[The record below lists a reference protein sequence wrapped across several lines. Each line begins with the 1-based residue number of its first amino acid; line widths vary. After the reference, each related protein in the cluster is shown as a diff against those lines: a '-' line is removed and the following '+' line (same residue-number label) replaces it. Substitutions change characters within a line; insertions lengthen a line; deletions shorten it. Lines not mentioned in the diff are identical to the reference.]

1 MGNDINQHRARIGSF
16 NNCTNRLVLS
26 NSINKIDPTE
36 NQDSTYKFSY
46 LKIVI
51 MIPILISFCTAINL
65 SDSHLFKSTSAL
77 PSHHGQASTPDLMTS
92 ILLPYTM
99 NTLAASSFSMVT
111 NFQSRYL
118 HGNKKNQGIKICHW
132 NKGGS
137 HLVNKMPEIRN
148 IVSGLHPHIFGIS
161 EANLLQN
168 HDQTLVQLTDY
179 NLHLP
184 MTHTN
189 PSLRT
194 SRIVTYTHKSV
205 IAKPRPDLMSD
216 TISSIW
222 MEVGLPRH
230 KRFLVC
236 QNYREWQL
244 LNQGA
249 DNSSLSIAQQL
260 VRWLEFLD
268 QWERA
273 LDTGLEVHTLGDM
286 NINHLNWTDQSLS
299 PNNQTSKLKP
309 LISALFSRIFPHG
322 VTQCVQGATRH
333 WPGQP
338 SSGLDHY
345 YTNRPDKLS
354 PVQTQHRG
362 GSDHMLVFAV
372 RYSISIKSRT
382 SYIRKRS
389 FKNFVP
395 SEFIAAINQTSWL
408 DVYLCQD
415 VDKAVRLLSDKI
427 TFVLDTMA
435 PMRTIQIRTN
445 YNPWLSQLTKDM
457 MSERDRLHK
466 LAAET
471 QDSEDWK
478 KFKVI
483 RNKINNRLK
492 SEEKDWQRSKIND
505 CGDDS
510 KKLWKNIKNILN
522 WNSSGSPSQ
531 LFFNGQLVT
540 KPQEVARTQ
549 NEFFLDKITTIRE
562 NLPPP
567 VIDPLGK
574 LRSLMV
580 GRTCSFS
587 LSAVHPDSVD
597 KIVSDLSNSSSFG
610 MDLIDTKVIKLIKPS
625 IVSALTHIINLSIT
639 SRQFPAYWKSA
650 KIIPLHKKDD
660 LLNPK
665 NFRPV
670 AILPIFSKVLERVIF
685 NQIIQYLSS
694 NNLLHPSHHAY
705 RSNHNTTTALI
716 QMYDTWV
723 NAYDNGELSGVCL
736 LDMSAA
742 FDIVD
747 HSLLL
752 KKMDLYGFDQES
764 LEWIQS
770 YLSGRSQCVSIN
782 GSLSKLLPVSIG
794 VPQGSIL
801 GPIFYTMF
809 TNELPEV
816 VHDHDQDDHQVSEAW
831 PPYNLS
837 CKSCGNICCF
847 ADDTTYSC
855 SDTSPDSLSEKLSS
869 KFLMIL

>member
-77 PSHHGQASTPDLMTS
+77 PSHNGQASTPDLMTS
-92 ILLPYTM
+92 ILLPYTV

-179 NLHLP
+179 NFHLP
-184 MTHTN
+184 LTHTN

-299 PNNQTSKLKP
+299 PNNQTSKLKS

-362 GSDHMLVFAV
+362 GL
-372 RYSISIKSRT
+372 
-382 SYIRKRS
+382 
-389 FKNFVP
+389 
-395 SEFIAAINQTSWL
+395 
-408 DVYLCQD
+408 
-415 VDKAVRLLSDKI
+415 
-427 TFVLDTMA
+427 
-435 PMRTIQIRTN
+435 
-445 YNPWLSQLTKDM
+445 
-457 MSERDRLHK
+457 
-466 LAAET
+466 
-471 QDSEDWK
+471 
-478 KFKVI
+478 
-483 RNKINNRLK
+483 
-492 SEEKDWQRSKIND
+492 
-505 CGDDS
+505 
-510 KKLWKNIKNILN
+510 
-522 WNSSGSPSQ
+522 
-531 LFFNGQLVT
+531 
-540 KPQEVARTQ
+540 
-549 NEFFLDKITTIRE
+549 
-562 NLPPP
+562 
-567 VIDPLGK
+567 
-574 LRSLMV
+574 
-580 GRTCSFS
+580 
-587 LSAVHPDSVD
+587 
-597 KIVSDLSNSSSFG
+597 
-610 MDLIDTKVIKLIKPS
+610 
-625 IVSALTHIINLSIT
+625 
-639 SRQFPAYWKSA
+639 
-650 KIIPLHKKDD
+650 
-660 LLNPK
+660 
-665 NFRPV
+665 
-670 AILPIFSKVLERVIF
+670 
-685 NQIIQYLSS
+685 
-694 NNLLHPSHHAY
+694 
-705 RSNHNTTTALI
+705 
-716 QMYDTWV
+716 
-723 NAYDNGELSGVCL
+723 
-736 LDMSAA
+736 
-742 FDIVD
+742 
-747 HSLLL
+747 SLL
-752 KKMDLYGFDQES
+752 
-764 LEWIQS
+764 
-770 YLSGRSQCVSIN
+770 
-782 GSLSKLLPVSIG
+782 
-794 VPQGSIL
+794 
-801 GPIFYTMF
+801 
-809 TNELPEV
+809 
-816 VHDHDQDDHQVSEAW
+816 
-831 PPYNLS
+831 
-837 CKSCGNICCF
+837 
-847 ADDTTYSC
+847 
-855 SDTSPDSLSEKLSS
+855 
-869 KFLMIL
+869 